1 MKIIQ
6 VKTLVME
13 QRLMNLLLIQLKVM
27 ALVSVAAMVIFLIV
41 AFSPAKH
48 AVENTCKK
56 TACVKE
62 KEYSED
68 VRENFLLGQIFS
80 YATLETE

>member
-1 MKIIQ
+1 
-6 VKTLVME
+6 ME
-13 QRLMNLLLIQLKVM
+13 QRLMKLLLIQLKIT
-27 ALVSVAAMVIFLIV
+27 ALVSVAGMLVFLFV
-41 AFSPAKH
+41 AFSPAKRVVKT
-48 AVENTCKK
+48 ACKK